1 MIELTYFND
10 DVASKA
16 YQLIQFRA
24 GEPWRVVD
32 EGELLGSIEKLDGR
46 WLVRGKGVISESL
59 IQGISGLID
68 RQHFNRLPVEIKA
81 HWTEEVQEAI
91 AQGDNQ
97 YLVICKVNIDFQR
110 FEKVFS
116 AYISTLVKDEWD
128 IRFRVYD
135 ADMSCDFEVF
145 VKKNELR

>member
-10 DVASKA
+10 DAASKA
-16 YQLIQFRA
+16 YRLIQFRV
-24 GEPWRVVD
+24 GEPWRVVE

-59 IQGISGLID
+59 IEGIGGLID
-68 RQHFNRLPVEIKA
+68 RQHFNRLPVELKA
-81 HWTEEVQEAI
+81 HWADELQEVI

-97 YLVICKVNIDFQR
+97 YLVICRADVDFQR
-110 FEKVFS
+110 FEKVFGT
-116 AYISTLVKDEWD
+116 YIHTLVKDEWQ
-128 IRFRVYD
+128 IRFRVFD
-135 ADMSCDFEVF
+135 ADMSSDFEVF

>member
-1 MIELTYFND
+1 MIELIYFND
-10 DVASKA
+10 AASKA

-32 EGELLGSIEKLDGR
+32 DGELLASMEKLDGR

-59 IQGISGLID
+59 IECIGGLID
-68 RQHFNRLPVEIKA
+68 LQHFNRLPLEIKT
-81 HWTEEVQEAI
+81 HWTDEVQEAI

-97 YLVICKVNIDFQR
+97 YLVICKPDIDFQR
-110 FEKVFS
+110 FEKVFRT
-116 AYISTLVKDEWD
+116 YISTLVKDEWE

-135 ADMSCDFEVF
+135 ADMSNDFEVF
-145 VKKNELR
+145 VKQNT